1 MKNGRQLSHPHIIQ
15 RIRDAGHK
23 IVVHDP
29 KAEPLDLFSAP
40 ECKYYPALTLMFCSG
55 ILISDRLRAKH
66 AMRNHDG
73 HGYPIVCFGED
84 GALADFCKK
93 MDALGLPSLGERK
106 VGLSDFWAA
115 CVPNGLVFLLFTE
128 DELSTVMA
136 EVRKQNIFLW
146 LPPDSMFGL

>member
-40 ECKYYPALTLMFCSG
+40 DGKYYPDFAEMLCSG

-73 HGYPIVCFGED
+73 HGY
-84 GALADFCKK
+84 
-93 MDALGLPSLGERK
+93 RT
-106 VGLSDFWAA
+106 
-115 CVPNGLVFLLFTE
+115 LVLRSWGPVKLYLTTKR
-128 DELSTVMA
+128 SS
-136 EVRKQNIFLW
+136 R
-146 LPPDSMFGL
+146 